1 MKRPNIERK
10 ADQLAAHIEKYVN
23 DRVRPYLQEL
33 LNNAQKRLS
42 RHPLHF
48 IQGMGVWSIWV
59 GERNWEF
66 SLRSN
71 SEKLHP
77 RFPEL
82 EEFLEVVQQVYEHLN
97 AEVGDMKPT

>member
-10 ADQLAAHIEKYVN
+10 ADQIAAHIEKYVN
-23 DRVRPYLQEL
+23 ERVRPYLQEL
-33 LNNAQKRLS
+33 LNKAQKRLS

-48 IQGMGVWSIWV
+48 TQGMGAWSIWA
-59 GERNWEF
+59 GEENWEF
-66 SLRSN
+66 FPSWIE
-71 SEKLHP
+71 EKLHP

-82 EEFLEVVQQVYEHLN
+82 EEFLEIVQQVDEHLN